1 MSHAGIAQ
9 PPRPA
14 APQEPLCGHA
24 NSDSVV
30 AYGAQGPITA
40 GQWLRDIR
48 QLLGHLPAGSRHMLN
63 ICHDR
68 YHFLVGLGA
77 CLLSGRISLQPSSL
91 APSAVQQLLAH
102 APDAV
107 CLHDGLADEVASAPM
122 PAIDARTCLAATP
135 SPPPSEAAFCVPA
148 VDVQQVVAQVFT
160 SGSTGVPVAH
170 AKTWGKLC
178 RNVRAEAL
186 RLNLAQHQQPMCL
199 VGTVPSQ
206 HMFGFESIMLLALV
220 TGCSLWRGRP
230 FYPADVAE
238 ALWAV
243 PAPRMLVTTPVHLRV
258 LTQAPVQYPAVEQL
272 LCATAP
278 LPLALAQQAEA
289 RFQAPLHEIYGC
301 TETGQIAVRRPTQGP
316 AWTLFPD
323 VALEQQEEVTWASGG
338 HIEGR
343 IALSDV
349 IEPLDATHF
358 VLHGRSSDMVNIA
371 GKRSSLAYLNSQLAH
386 VAGVVDGAFFM
397 PQHKTPDA
405 HDNERLC
412 LVACAPG
419 MHAAQLMAA
428 LRPHIEPVF
437 LPRPL
442 ILLDKLPRNETG
454 KLPQSALQTVYENFK
469 NPMGA
474 WALPPKTSNATVKH
488 RWETPANHAASD
500 GHFPGNAVL
509 PGALLLE
516 RCVALYR
523 AAAGIG
529 AAACTVESVK
539 FLHLC
544 RPGDTLEFV
553 LEPKAPDQ
561 PTAAWT
567 FRVLAGDTLA
577 LSGTLRAQTAA
588 TGAA

>member
-1 MSHAGIAQ
+1 MSQAGIAQ
-9 PPRPA
+9 PDPA
-14 APQEPLCGHA
+14 AAQEPLCGHA
-24 NSDSVV
+24 SSNSIL
-30 AYGAQGPITA
+30 AYGAQGPTTA
-40 GQWLRDIR
+40 GQWLRDIG
-48 QLLGHLPAGSRHMLN
+48 QLLGHLPANSRHVLN

-68 YHFLVGLGA
+68 YHFLVGFGA

-91 APSAVQQLLAH
+91 APGAVQQLLAH

-107 CLHDGLADEVASAPM
+107 CLHDGLADEVAGASM
-122 PAIDARTCLAATP
+122 PVIDARTCLAATP
-135 SPPPSEAAFCVPA
+135 SPASCETAFCVPT
-148 VDVQQVVAQVFT
+148 VDAEQVVAQVFT
-160 SGSTGVPVAH
+160 SGSTGVPVPH

-186 RLNLAQHQQPMCL
+186 RLHLAQHPKPMYL

-206 HMFGFESIMLLALV
+206 HMFGFESVMLLALV

-238 ALWAV
+238 ALGAV

-258 LTQAPVQYPAVEQL
+258 LTQAPVHYPPVDQL

-278 LPLALAQQAEA
+278 LSLALAQQAEA
-289 RFQAPLHEIYGC
+289 CFKAPLHEIYGS
-301 TETGQIAVRRPTQGP
+301 TETGQIAVRRPTQGA

-323 VALEQQEEVTWASGG
+323 VVLEQQENITWASGG
-338 HIEGR
+338 HVEGR
-343 IALSDV
+343 VALSDV

-358 VLHGRSSDMVNIA
+358 ALHGRSNDMVNIA

-386 VAGVVDGAFFM
+386 VAGVVDGAFFL
-397 PQHKTPDA
+397 PQHPTSGA
-405 HDNERLC
+405 HDGERLC

-428 LRPHIEPVF
+428 LRPHIESVF

-454 KLPQSALQTVYENFK
+454 KLPHSALQAVYENFK
-469 NPMGA
+469 NTLGTA
-474 WALPPKTSNATVKH
+474 ALQRQAGHAPVKY
-488 RWETPANHAASD
+488 RWQTPADHAASD

-529 AAACTVESVK
+529 ASACTVESVK

-544 RPGDTLEFV
+544 RPGDTLDFV
-553 LEPKAPDQ
+553 IAPKTPDQ
-561 PTAAWT
+561 PAAAWT

-577 LSGTLRAQTAA
+577 LSGTLRAEATA